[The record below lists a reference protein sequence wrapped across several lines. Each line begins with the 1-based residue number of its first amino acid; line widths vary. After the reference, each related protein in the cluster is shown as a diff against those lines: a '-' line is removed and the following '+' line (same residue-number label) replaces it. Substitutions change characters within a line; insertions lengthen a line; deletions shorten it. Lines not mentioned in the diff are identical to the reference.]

1 LTPAEINHHSWSKML
16 MHKLK
21 GIPASP
27 GIALGPVY
35 LFKDLQLEIIERA
48 DQDAQ
53 AELVRLEDALS
64 SAKGQIEALRVEA
77 LQTVGEKEAAI
88 FDAHGLFLE
97 DPELLKSV
105 RSAIESRSINC
116 EFAWNTAIEGYA
128 QQLEALEDEYFQARA
143 ADLRDVGRRV
153 TRLLLGIEE
162 VDLSGL
168 DEPSIVVAKDLTPS
182 DTVRLDKSM
191 VKGFCTAE
199 GGPTSHTAILAKA
212 LGLPAVV
219 GVGLDLLSLE
229 NKTPLLIDGE
239 RGLVISNPD
248 RETQEEMQLRLEAS
262 EAQAAIDLSTAK
274 EPAITKDGHRVEVVA
289 NIGRPEESASSLEQG
304 AEGIGLLR
312 TEFLYLDKETA
323 PDEEEQLEAYRE
335 ILKVMDDRPVV
346 VRTLDVGGDKPLPYL
361 DLGEESN
368 PFLGWRAIRMCL
380 DEEDFF
386 KIQLRALLRASP
398 GHDLRIMFPMIA
410 TLDELTKAK
419 RLLEEAREEVIAV
432 GEGVSGEIQV
442 GIMVEVPSV
451 ALMADQFA
459 PHVDFFSIG
468 TNDLTQYTM
477 AAERT
482 NEKVAYLG
490 DALHPAI
497 LRQIRMVID
506 AAHARGIWVGLC
518 GELAG
523 DPQAIPIL
531 LGLGLDEFS
540 MAPSMIPRAKS
551 LIREWTVAASQEL
564 AARATDLESAE
575 AVREFIAEF
584 QVG

>member
-1 LTPAEINHHSWSKML
+1 MF

-35 LFKDLQLEIIERA
+35 LFEDLQLDVVERVV
-48 DQDAQ
+48 QDAQ
-53 AELVRLEDALS
+53 AELARLETALN
-64 SAKGQIEALRVEA
+64 SAKGQVEMLRVEA
-77 LQTVGEKEAAI
+77 QQTVGEKEAAI
-88 FDAHGLFLE
+88 FEAHGLFLE

-105 RSAIESRSINC
+105 HSAIENKSINC
-116 EFAWNTAIEGYA
+116 EFAWNVAIEGYA

-212 LGLPAVV
+212 LGIPAVV

-229 NKTPLLIDGE
+229 SKTPLLIDGE
-239 RGLVISNPD
+239 RGLVFSDPD
-248 RETQEEMQLRLEAS
+248 QETRQEMQLRMEEL
-262 EAQAAIDLSTAK
+262 EAQAAIDLSAAQ
-274 EPAITKDGHRVEVVA
+274 EPAVTKDGYRVEVVA
-289 NIGRPEESASSLEQG
+289 NIGRPEETANSLKLG

-323 PDEEEQLEAYRE
+323 PDEEEQLDAYRE
-335 ILKVMDDRPVV
+335 ILSVMGDRPVV

-410 TLDELTKAK
+410 TLDELRKAK
-419 RLLEEAREEVIAV
+419 KLLEEAREEVVDA
-432 GEGVSGEIQV
+432 GEDVSQEIQI

-451 ALMADQFA
+451 VLMADQFA
-459 PHVDFFSIG
+459 AHVDFFSIG

-482 NEKVAYLG
+482 NEKVAHLG

-497 LRQIRMVID
+497 LRQIKMVIE
-506 AAHARGIWVGLC
+506 AAHAKGIWVGLC

-540 MAPSMIPRAKS
+540 MAPSMIPRAKA
-551 LIREWTVAASQEL
+551 LIRRWTKDATEEL
-564 AARATDLESAE
+564 AARIIDLESAE
-575 AVREFIAEF
+575 AVREFIGDF
-584 QVG
+584 QLE

>member
-1 LTPAEINHHSWSKML
+1 MQ
-16 MHKLK
+16 KLK

-35 LFKDLQLEIIERA
+35 LFKDMQLDVSERVT
-48 DQDAQ
+48 QDSQ
-53 AELVRLEDALS
+53 VELARLETALN

-77 LQTVGEKEAAI
+77 QQTVGEEEAAI
-88 FDAHGLFLE
+88 FEAHGLFLE

-105 RSAIESRSINC
+105 RSAIENKRNNC
-116 EFAWNTAIEGYA
+116 EFAWNAAIESYA
-128 QQLEALEDEYFQARA
+128 RQLESLEDEYFRARA
-143 ADLRDVGRRV
+143 ADLRDVGNRV
-153 TRLLLGIEE
+153 LRLLLGIEE

-168 DEPSIVVAKDLTPS
+168 NEPSIVVAKDLTPS
-182 DTVRLDKSM
+182 DTVRMDKSM

-199 GGPTSHTAILAKA
+199 GGPTSHTAIIAKA

-219 GVGLDLLSLE
+219 GVGVDLLSIE
-229 NKTPLLIDGE
+229 NNSVLLIDGE
-239 RGLVISNPD
+239 RGLVISDPD
-248 RETQEEMQLRLEAS
+248 EETQQEMQLRFEEL
-262 EAQAAIDLSTAK
+262 EAQAAIDLSGAK
-274 EPAITKDGHRVEVVA
+274 DPAVTKDGFQVEVVA
-289 NIGRPEESASSLEQG
+289 NIGRPEETAPSLEFG

-323 PDEEEQLEAYRE
+323 PDEEEQTRAYRE
-335 ILKVMDDRPVV
+335 ILSVMGDRPVV

-380 DEEDFF
+380 VEEDFF
-386 KIQLRALLRASP
+386 KIQLRALLRAGF

-410 TLDELTKAK
+410 TLAELEKAK
-419 RLLEEAREEVIAV
+419 SLLQEAQKEVLRA
-432 GEGVSGEIQV
+432 GEKVASELQV

-451 ALMADQFA
+451 AIMADKFA
-459 PHVDFFSIG
+459 AHVDFFSIG

-497 LRQIRMVID
+497 IRQIKMVID
-506 AAHARGIWVGLC
+506 AAHAEGIWVGLC

-540 MAPSMIPRAKS
+540 MAPALIPRAKS
-551 LIREWTVAASQEL
+551 MIRTLTKTMCESL
-564 AARATDLESAE
+564 AKSVLDLDSAE
-575 AVREFIAEF
+575 EVRERIRDFRPE
-584 QVG
+584 

>member
-1 LTPAEINHHSWSKML
+1 MQ
-16 MHKLK
+16 KLK

-35 LFKDLQLEIIERA
+35 LFKDMQLDVSERVT
-48 DQDAQ
+48 QDSQ
-53 AELVRLEDALS
+53 AELARLETALN
-64 SAKGQIEALRVEA
+64 SAKGQIEALQVEA
-77 LQTVGEKEAAI
+77 QQTVGEEEAAI
-88 FDAHGLFLE
+88 FEAHGLFLE

-105 RSAIESRSINC
+105 RSAIENKRNNC
-116 EFAWNTAIEGYA
+116 EFAWNVAIEKYA
-128 QQLEALEDEYFQARA
+128 QQLESLEDEYFRARA
-143 ADLRDVGRRV
+143 ADLRDVGNRV
-153 TRLLLGIEE
+153 LRLLLGIEE

-168 DEPSIVVAKDLTPS
+168 NEPSIVVAKDLTPS
-182 DTVRLDKSM
+182 DTVRMDKSM

-199 GGPTSHTAILAKA
+199 GGPTSHTAIIAKA

-219 GVGLDLLSLE
+219 GVGVDLLSIE
-229 NKTPLLIDGE
+229 NNSVLLIDGE
-239 RGLVISNPD
+239 RGLVISDPD
-248 RETQEEMQLRLEAS
+248 EETKREMVLRSEELEAL
-262 EAQAAIDLSTAK
+262 AAIDLSAAK
-274 EPAITKDGHRVEVVA
+274 DPAVTKDGFQVEVVA
-289 NIGRPEESASSLEQG
+289 NIGRPEETAPSLEFG

-323 PDEEEQLEAYRE
+323 PDEEEQTSAYRE
-335 ILKVMDDRPVV
+335 ILSVMGDRPVV

-380 DEEDFF
+380 VEEDFF
-386 KIQLRALLRASP
+386 KIQLRALLRASF

-410 TLDELTKAK
+410 TLAELEKAK
-419 RLLEEAREEVIAV
+419 SLLQEAQKEVLRA
-432 GEGVSGEIQV
+432 GEKVASEFQV

-451 ALMADQFA
+451 AIMADKFA
-459 PHVDFFSIG
+459 AHVDFFSIG

-482 NEKVAYLG
+482 NEKVAYLS

-497 LRQIRMVID
+497 LRQIKMVID
-506 AAHARGIWVGLC
+506 AAHAEGIWVGLC

-540 MAPSMIPRAKS
+540 MAPALIPRAKS
-551 LIREWTVAASQEL
+551 MIRTLEKTMCESL
-564 AARATDLESAE
+564 AKSVLSLDSAE
-575 AVREFIAEF
+575 EVRERIHDFHPE
-584 QVG
+584 